1 MKPEKFK
8 NFYTGTN
15 KLFFPDYEFVIKLSF
30 PRVFVRFKRAV
41 GYYTD
46 FDKFFKNVAEV
57 QYLDGD
63 RPSKVEEEGLLNDV
77 WNYLTMEKSAHQD
90 DYVDG
95 DAQPE

>member
-8 NFYTGTN
+8 NYYTGTN

-30 PRVFVRFKRAV
+30 PRVFVRFKRTE

-57 QYLDGD
+57 QYLDGE
-63 RPSKVEEEGLLNDV
+63 RSSKVEEEGLLNDV

-95 DAQPE
+95 HAQPE